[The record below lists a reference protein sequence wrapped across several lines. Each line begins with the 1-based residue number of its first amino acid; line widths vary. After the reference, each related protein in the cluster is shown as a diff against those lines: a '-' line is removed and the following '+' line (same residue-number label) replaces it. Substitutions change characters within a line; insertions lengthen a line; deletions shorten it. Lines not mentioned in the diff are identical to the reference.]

1 MIKRIIMPR
10 GDTKLKGER
19 LKVATPAVHK
29 ASTAASKNVVAEFK
43 NERDDRKRLED
54 TRQS

>member
-1 MIKRIIMPR
+1 M
-10 GDTKLKGER
+10 KGER